1 MVNLEKL
8 NYADLM
14 IRFRQFMP
22 IQQAVIAGLVVLIVY
37 IPYSYFLLHLS
48 LIESVSMSIYSAI
61 LFMVVFY
68 FTAVI
73 VMRKNKQLIN
83 QSHGSQE
90 GIAEQ
95 VKRIRE
101 LRQLPPIPLY

>member
-8 NYADLM
+8 NYADLL

-22 IQQAVIAGLVVLIVY
+22 MKQAAIAGLVVLVVY
-37 IPYSYFLLHLS
+37 VPYSYFLLHLS
-48 LIESVSMSIYSAI
+48 LIESISMSIISAI

-73 VMRKNKQLIN
+73 IMRKNKQLIN
-83 QSHGSQE
+83 QSMGPKK
-90 GIAEQ
+90 G
-95 VKRIRE
+95 
-101 LRQLPPIPLY
+101 LRNK

>member
-8 NYADLM
+8 NYTDLL

-22 IQQAVIAGLVVLIVY
+22 IKQAVIAGLVVLVVY
-37 IPYSYFLLHLS
+37 VPYSYFLLHLS
-48 LIESVSMSIYSAI
+48 LMESISMSIYSSI

-73 VMRKNKQLIN
+73 IMRKNKQLIN
-83 QSHGSQE
+83 QSMGPKK
-90 GIAEQ
+90 G
-95 VKRIRE
+95 
-101 LRQLPPIPLY
+101 LRNK